1 MSTKINISIPQPCH
15 ENWEE
20 MTTIDKGKFCAS
32 CQKKVFDFTR
42 ASDREIVTA
51 YEQNQNLC
59 GRFLNTQL
67 HRDLTKQ
74 KEKSSVWIAAATAF
88 ISFISIGS
96 QNAIAQE
103 QPVKTEQTDQRM
115 LGKFLVTKPAE
126 IEVSGTVSD
135 KTGPLPGASIY
146 IKGTEVNVSS
156 DFDGNFTIKAKKSDI
171 LVVTF
176 MGYDSKEIEILDE
189 KKLNITLKEGGVMLG
204 EVVTVGGIRAKKRT
218 FFGRIFYAIGN
229 WFR

>member
-1 MSTKINISIPQPCH
+1 MSAKINISIPQPCH
-15 ENWEE
+15 ENWEG

-42 ASDREIVTA
+42 ACDREIVTA

-146 IKGTEVNVSS
+146 IKGT
-156 DFDGNFTIKAKKSDI
+156 
-171 LVVTF
+171 
-176 MGYDSKEIEILDE
+176 
-189 KKLNITLKEGGVMLG
+189 
-204 EVVTVGGIRAKKRT
+204 
-218 FFGRIFYAIGN
+218 
-229 WFR
+229 

>member
-15 ENWEE
+15 ENWEG

-96 QNAIAQE
+96 HDAIAQE

-189 KKLNITLKEGGVMLG
+189 KKLNITLKEGGTMLG

>member
-15 ENWEE
+15 ENWEG

-42 ASDREIVTA
+42 ASDREIITA

-67 HRDLTKQ
+67 HRDLAKQ

-96 QNAIAQE
+96 HDAIAQE

-156 DFDGNFTIKAKKSDI
+156 DFDGNFTIKAKKNDI

-176 MGYDSKEIEILDE
+176 MGYDSKEIEIINERKINVSLE
-189 KKLNITLKEGGVMLG
+189 ENVLLG
-204 EVVTVGGIRAKKRT
+204 EVVTVGGIYGKKRT
-218 FFGRIFYAIGN
+218 FFGRIFHAIGN

>member
-15 ENWEE
+15 ENWEG

-96 QNAIAQE
+96 HNAIAQE

-115 LGKFLVTKPAE
+115 LGKFLITKPAE

-156 DFDGNFTIKAKKSDI
+156 DFDGNFTIKAKKNDI

>member
-15 ENWEE
+15 ENWEG

>member
-15 ENWEE
+15 ENWEG

-96 QNAIAQE
+96 HNAIAQE

-156 DFDGNFTIKAKKSDI
+156 DFDGNFTIKAKKNDI

>member
-15 ENWEE
+15 ENWEG

-67 HRDLTKQ
+67 NRDLVKP
-74 KEKSSVWIAAATAF
+74 KEKSSVWLATTTALV
-88 ISFISIGS
+88 SLVGVGTHEVT
-96 QNAIAQE
+96 AQE
-103 QPVKTEQTDQRM
+103 PVKTEQTDQRM
-115 LGKFLVTKPAE
+115 LGKFLVTKPTE

-135 KTGPLPGASIY
+135 KFSPLPGASIA
-146 IKGTEVNVSS
+146 IKGTEVKVAC
-156 DFDGNFTIKAKKSDI
+156 DFDGHFTIKAKKNDI

-176 MGYDSKEIEILDE
+176 VGFNTKEIEILNED
-189 KKLNITLKEGGVMLG
+189 KLKITLEDSGMMLG
-204 EVVTVGGIRAKKRT
+204 EVVTVGGISAKKRT
-218 FFGRIFYAIGN
+218 FFGRIFHAIGN

>member
-1 MSTKINISIPQPCH
+1 MSTKINISIPKPCH
-15 ENWEE
+15 ENWEG

-96 QNAIAQE
+96 HNAIAQE

-115 LGKFLVTKPAE
+115 LGKFLITKPAE

-156 DFDGNFTIKAKKSDI
+156 DFDGNFTIKAKKNDI

>member
-1 MSTKINISIPQPCH
+1 M
-15 ENWEE
+15 
-20 MTTIDKGKFCAS
+20 
-32 CQKKVFDFTR
+32 
-42 ASDREIVTA
+42 
-51 YEQNQNLC
+51 
-59 GRFLNTQL
+59 
-67 HRDLTKQ
+67 
-74 KEKSSVWIAAATAF
+74 
-88 ISFISIGS
+88 
-96 QNAIAQE
+96 
-103 QPVKTEQTDQRM
+103 
-115 LGKFLVTKPAE
+115 
-126 IEVSGTVSD
+126 
-135 KTGPLPGASIY
+135 PGASIY

-156 DFDGNFTIKAKKSDI
+156 DFDGNFTIKAKKNDI

>member
-15 ENWEE
+15 ENWEG

-96 QNAIAQE
+96 HNAIAQE

-115 LGKFLVTKPAE
+115 LGKFLITKPAE
-126 IEVSGTVSD
+126 IKVSGTVSD

-156 DFDGNFTIKAKKSDI
+156 DFDGNFTIKAKKNDI

>member
-15 ENWEE
+15 ENWEG
-20 MTTIDKGKFCAS
+20 MTTIDKGKFCDS

-42 ASDREIVTA
+42 ASDREIITA

-74 KEKSSVWIAAATAF
+74 KEKSSVWIAATTAF

-96 QNAIAQE
+96 HDAIAQE

-115 LGKFLVTKPAE
+115 LGKFLVTKPTE
-126 IEVSGTVSD
+126 IEISGTVSD
-135 KTGPLPGASIY
+135 KIGPLPGANIF
-146 IKGTEVNVSS
+146 IKGTEVKVVS
-156 DFDGNFTIKAKKSDI
+156 DIDGNFTIKAKKNDI
-171 LVVTF
+171 LVVTYV
-176 MGYDSKEIEILDE
+176 GYNSKEIEILSED
-189 KKLNITLKEGGVMLG
+189 KLKISLEDSGIMLG
-204 EVVTVGGIRAKKRT
+204 GIATVGGIYVKKRT
-218 FFGRIFYAIGN
+218 FFGRIFQSIGN